1 LILGKLGKLP
11 VPHMLRPFYNIGV
24 NIAMGM
30 QGRRTGGD
38 IADSIITSFLTHLTP
53 LPPVLTETASKGIH
67 SAFGNADFTFF
78 DGIESLVTPQ
88 GINTL
93 KELADGENFLGYKVR
108 YEGSTAQYTKNPNA
122 GALEKILAEGFY
134 LLGKGIKG
142 SDSVIKKDGEQI
154 NRFMNVSPNE
164 VKSLLQLLSPKFFID
179 ITNTSI
185 GMFSDEH
192 EVRLKD
198 IPIVNRFVSDRTKEA
213 YRAGIYSEANKITK
227 ANDMIAKTAKGDI
240 TRLKIDLGAATS
252 EEERVRIQSEI
263 DFYEGI
269 YKQAKGDVF
278 AVTIE
283 KNLEKYKRIRM
294 ASLHK
299 KYHHD
304 EKSFKKL
311 YPDLRYDVI
320 EDAERMFTFNM
331 FQLVCMYNGTGKVN
345 DNLPNWMKD
354 VFRMKPSTQEVNQMW
369 EHYQKLQEENNERLG
384 LIEQ

>member
-1 LILGKLGKLP
+1 
-11 VPHMLRPFYNIGV
+11 
-24 NIAMGM
+24 
-30 QGRRTGGD
+30 
-38 IADSIITSFLTHLTP
+38 
-53 LPPVLTETASKGIH
+53 VLTETASKGIH

-88 GINTL
+88 GINAL
-93 KELADGENFLGYKVR
+93 KELADGENFLGYKIR

-122 GALEKILAEGFY
+122 GAFEKIIAEQFY
-134 LLGKGIKG
+134 IRGGGIKG
-142 SDSVIKKDGEQI
+142 SDSKITDDKDIIG
-154 NRFMNVSPNE
+154 RFWDVSPNE
-164 VKSLLQLLSPKFFID
+164 VKSIMQLFLPKSVID
-179 ITNTSI
+179 VANITS
-185 GMFSDEH
+185 GAVSEEH
-192 EVRLKD
+192 DVRLKD
-198 IPIVNRFVSDRTKEA
+198 IPIVNRFTSDRTKEA
-213 YRAGIYSEANKITK
+213 YRAGIYSEANKIIK
-227 ANDMIAKTAKGDI
+227 ANDQIATSANGYI
-240 TRLKIDLGAATS
+240 ERLKIDLGKASS

-331 FQLVCMYNGTGKVN
+331 FQLICMYNGTGKVN

-354 VFRMKPSTQEVNQMW
+354 VFRMKPSTQEVNEMW
-369 EHYQKLQEENNERLG
+369 EHYQKLQEETNERLG
-384 LIEQ
+384 ISER